1 MLLLLVSLSFFPPFF
16 VLFVCLFCLFAGL
29 GFFLFCFCFVIVVV
43 CVFLLLFFLRVC
55 KTSSKVLTA
64 VLFISV
70 DDLEND
76 RLGLE
81 AKPVRLTGR

>member
-1 MLLLLVSLSFFPPFF
+1 MF
-16 VLFVCLFCLFAGL
+16 LFCLFVVVVL
-29 GFFLFCFCFVIVVV
+29 FVYLFLLLFVIVVV

-76 RLGLE
+76 WLGLE
-81 AKPVRLTGR
+81 AKPVRPTGR